1 MYSLEWN
8 RRAQLSSPVW
18 TPASISRGVCGGAR
32 LLLVGVGLILLEAA
46 KQASEVAVP
55 PGQWNTECSV
65 LAGAHTGAGRGPDD
79 K

>member
-1 MYSLEWN
+1 M
-8 RRAQLSSPVW
+8 
-18 TPASISRGVCGGAR
+18 
-32 LLLVGVGLILLEAA
+32 LVGVGLVLLEAA